1 MQHALVAGAGLC
13 CALLLAAN
21 PLAAEDAFTFQHDN
35 VLGTSLDLRVFA
47 AERERAERAEARVLA
62 EIDRLAAIFSTYS
75 DASEFSRWQRT
86 PVGQSSRV
94 SRELLDVLAASDK
107 YRKLSGGAFQPAAQV
122 LTALW
127 SRCEDQQRLP
137 LADELKSAVAGAQ
150 GPHWRLDFQKQIAER
165 LSDAPLSLNA
175 IATGYIID
183 RASEAALADGE
194 ISGIILNIGGDVR
207 FCGPAAQLAEVADP
221 LGADNAAPLARILVQ
236 DKAVVTSG
244 GERRGFD
251 ILGRHYSHIFDPR
264 TGQPAMHVL
273 SSTVVA
279 PRTIDADALA
289 TICSVLPADES
300 LALIDRLPD
309 TACLLVTTDGRR
321 LVSREWA
328 SLKPEFASAQ
338 AAESARP
345 AFNGGMELKID
356 FEINNPGGGRYHRP
370 YVAVWIED
378 ADGFPVRTLTL
389 WVAGSRWVPDLRRWY
404 KSDQVRRQVDKFDLV
419 ARAGSTR
426 KPGQYSAIW
435 DGRDGE
441 DKLCPPGEYT
451 VYIEAAREAG
461 TYQLIRQKIALGKEP
476 LSQKL
481 TGNIEIKAASLDY
494 RRAAAD
500 KPQ

>member
-1 MQHALVAGAGLC
+1 MRIVLVLGAGLW

-21 PLAAEDAFTFQHDN
+21 PATADNAFTFQHDN

-47 AERERAERAEARVLA
+47 HSRERAEQAEAGVLA
-62 EIDRLAAIFSTYS
+62 EIDRLAAVFSTYS
-75 DASEFSRWQRT
+75 ESSEFSRWQRT
-86 PVGQSSRV
+86 SVGQSSRI
-94 SRELLDVLAASDK
+94 SRDLLEVLAASDK
-107 YRKLSGGAFQPAAQV
+107 YRELSGGAFQPAAQV

-127 SRCEDQQRLP
+127 SQGEAQQRLP
-137 LADELKSAVAGAQ
+137 LAAELKSAVASAR
-150 GPHWRLDFQKQIAER
+150 GPHWRLDFQKQTARR

-183 RASEAALADGE
+183 RACEAAVAHGE
-194 ISGIILNIGGDVR
+194 ISGLILNIGGDVR
-207 FCGPAAQLAEVADP
+207 FCGAAAQLAEVADP
-221 LGADNAAPLARILVQ
+221 LGADNSAPLARIVVQ
-236 DKAVVTSG
+236 DRAVVTSG

-251 ILGRHYSHIFDPR
+251 IQGRHYSHIFDPR

-289 TICSVLPADES
+289 TICSVLAPDES
-300 LALIDRLPD
+300 LALIDRLPE
-309 TACLLVTTDGRR
+309 TACLLVTADGRR
-321 LVSREWA
+321 LVSRTWA
-328 SLKPEFASAQ
+328 GLQPQFTAQ
-338 AAESARP
+338 AAEAAKP

-378 ADGFPVRTLTL
+378 AGGFPVRTLIL
-389 WVAGSRWVPDLRRWY
+389 WVAGSRWVPELRRWH

-426 KPGQYSAIW
+426 KPGQYSAVW
-435 DGRDGE
+435 NGLDGE
-441 DKLCPPGEYT
+441 EKLCPSGEYT

-461 TYQLIRQKIALGKEP
+461 TYQLIRQKVKLGAEP
-476 LSQKL
+476 LSQNL
-481 TGNIEIKAASLDY
+481 AGNIEIKAASLDY

-500 KPQ
+500 QPPK